1 MCTVDY
7 GGLQGEQGVCKGND
21 KGCTG
26 DDRGNTGVDRRKQG
40 FPEPV
45 LIARAFFMNILKIS
59 KLAFDQ

>member
-1 MCTVDY
+1 MCAVDY

-26 DDRGNTGVDRRKQG
+26 DDRGNTGTGVDRRKQG

-45 LIARAFFMNILKIS
+45 LIARAFL
-59 KLAFDQ
+59 